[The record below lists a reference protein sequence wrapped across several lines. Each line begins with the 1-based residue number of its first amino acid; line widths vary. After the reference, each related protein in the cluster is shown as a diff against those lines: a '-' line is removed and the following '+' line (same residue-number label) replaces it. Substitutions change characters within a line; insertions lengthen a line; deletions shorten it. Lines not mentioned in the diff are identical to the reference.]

1 MCEEA
6 RATAAGNPG
15 DARGARGLTGARRPR
30 RARAPGRALLRQG
43 AGLVRLGRKEW
54 SGAERK
60 AAEEEGK
67 EGKEGRSEGDEGEQG
82 AEGGKEKEGGG
93 RRRRR
98 EGGSAKGAAEAD
110 DRRERQLTSED
121 LHGREPA
128 PHAKARDGRGSTADQ
143 LTAQCYASCHGLRR
157 GRNRTLGAPR
167 GQLTR
172 TVRQAAAAPNGETE
186 AP

>member
-1 MCEEA
+1 TGLGEYMCEEA

-15 DARGARGLTGARRPR
+15 DARGAMGLTGARRPR

-43 AGLVRLGRKEW
+43 AGLVRLGRKER

-67 EGKEGRSEGDEGEQG
+67 VGKEGRSEGDEGE
-82 AEGGKEKEGGG
+82 EGGERGKAKEGGG

-121 LHGREPA
+121 LHAREPA
-128 PHAKARDGRGSTADQ
+128 PHAKARDGRGSTA
-143 LTAQCYASCHGLRR
+143 
-157 GRNRTLGAPR
+157 
-167 GQLTR
+167 
-172 TVRQAAAAPNGETE
+172 
-186 AP
+186 

>member
-1 MCEEA
+1 ME
-6 RATAAGNPG
+6 RSG
-15 DARGARGLTGARRPR
+15 RP
-30 RARAPGRALLRQG
+30 
-43 AGLVRLGRKEW
+43 
-54 SGAERK
+54 
-60 AAEEEGK
+60 
-67 EGKEGRSEGDEGEQG
+67 
-82 AEGGKEKEGGG
+82 
-93 RRRRR
+93 RRRR
-98 EGGSAKGAAEAD
+98 ERRERREGARGTRGSRGQKGERRRKEEGGGGGGKEGARREREGSAKGAAEAD